1 MLSSSMLLLS
11 SSFFLVFI
19 FYKCFPLARMTTKF
33 NQGMYSRMMAKK
45 NKPLSNPG
53 AKTVRV
59 MDKGASITLAT
70 PATPGTEMTRTA
82 SLATSVEEI
91 IPLWNK
97 RQRTG
102 DTLKDK
108 ADSQSSSVWDNA
120 RVTLERVQE
129 IFTTKEMKVFSGMS
143 PNEVVGL
150 HLHKLVQVVYLC
162 NLF

>member
-1 MLSSSMLLLS
+1 
-11 SSFFLVFI
+11 
-19 FYKCFPLARMTTKF
+19 
-33 NQGMYSRMMAKK
+33 MMAKK
-45 NKPLSNPG
+45 NKPFSNPG

-108 ADSQSSSVWDNA
+108 ADSQSSSV
-120 RVTLERVQE
+120 
-129 IFTTKEMKVFSGMS
+129 
-143 PNEVVGL
+143 
-150 HLHKLVQVVYLC
+150 
-162 NLF
+162 